1 MIRIRDISL
10 PPDGDMARLVQ
21 AAARQL
27 RISPNE
33 IKQLDLKR
41 RSVDARKKND
51 VRIIYTVDVA
61 VKGREDKILK
71 MAHCARAS
79 LAQDPV
85 YHVPQPRSIPAQ
97 RPVIV
102 GFGPAGMFAALVL
115 SMAGLRPLVLERG
128 QDAKARHAAVLE
140 FWKTGTLDPE
150 CNVQFGEGG
159 AGTFSDGKLNT
170 GVKNER
176 IGWILEQFAGAGAS
190 ADILYDAKPHIG
202 TDELVTVVQNLRETI
217 IHYGGEVRFGVKV
230 TGLVTEDGRVTGVRA
245 GKKTCLADRVIVA
258 TGGASYPQ
266 TGSTGDGY
274 RFAREAGHTVVPAN
288 PSLVPLVESGETCRS
303 LMGLSLRNVQLTVFE
318 NEKKIYTDFG
328 EMLFT
333 HFGLSGPLVLSA
345 SAHMR
350 HFGSKSYRVEIDLK
364 PALDEKTLDRRLLAD
379 FDKHKNSD
387 FINALGELLPR
398 KLIPAVIEKSGI
410 DPREKV
416 NTITKKQR
424 ASLLRVLKCFPVE
437 ISGKRPI
444 AEAIVTTGGVSVR
457 EVSPK
462 TMESKK
468 CSGLY
473 FAGEV
478 LDVDAYTGGFNLQIA
493 WSTGRLAG
501 LSAAQE
507 EEQA

>member
-1 MIRIRDISL
+1 MNETHMNETNMNQPRVAVVGGGAAGLVCACLAAQNGAQVTLFEKNRSERVLDSERYFDNAYLGKKLLITGKGRCNVTNACTMNEFTASVISNPKFL
-10 PPDGDMARLVQ
+10 YAAFRAFPPEKVMAYFEALGVPLKTERGGRVFPASDKALDV
-21 AAARQL
+21 L
-27 RISPNE
+27 RALKSE
-33 IKQLDLKR
+33 LKR
-41 RSVDARKKND
+41 
-51 VRIIYTVDVA
+51 
-61 VKGREDKILK
+61 
-71 MAHCARAS
+71 
-79 LAQDPV
+79 
-85 YHVPQPRSIPAQ
+85 
-97 RPVIV
+97 
-102 GFGPAGMFAALVL
+102 
-115 SMAGLRPLVLERG
+115 
-128 QDAKARHAAVLE
+128 
-140 FWKTGTLDPE
+140 
-150 CNVQFGEGG
+150 
-159 AGTFSDGKLNT
+159 
-170 GVKNER
+170 
-176 IGWILEQFAGAGAS
+176 
-190 ADILYDAKPHIG
+190 
-202 TDELVTVVQNLRETI
+202 
-217 IHYGGEVRFGVKV
+217 
-230 TGLVTEDGRVTGVRA
+230 TGVRVINRKIDKIETTGEA
-245 GKKTCLADRVIVA
+245 FRLTDERGETYAFDRTVIC
-258 TGGASYPQ
+258 TGGRSYPQ

-468 CSGLY
+468 CNGLY